1 MRTLIIDNHDSYTY
15 NLYQLIA
22 ESYGTEPV
30 VLTNDDPGWAEVDLR
45 RFDALVI
52 SPGPGRPQ
60 VERDVGTTFDV
71 IRDSGLPVLGVCLGH
86 QALGWLSGA
95 DVVPAPA
102 PIHGQVEEIHHC
114 GHDLFRDLPQRFHAV
129 RYHSLC
135 VATPAPGD
143 LEITAWTADSVVMGL
158 RHRTMPWWGVQF
170 HPESISTEHGPTLLR
185 TFRELAL
192 EAGSPAAALPVPC
205 GPRWSLE
212 VEQVYGA
219 ADTEAVFAE
228 LFGDREHAFWLDSS
242 RVEQGLARFSFL
254 GDAGGPHGEVLTC
267 RPGANSVLVHDS
279 AGHESAVFTS
289 IFDMLDERV
298 RARAMPSDPALPF
311 DLNGGYVGY
320 FGYELKRECG
330 AASPHVSPFP
340 DAVWM
345 SAARFV
351 AVDHLTGS
359 TWAAALTDG
368 EPDSRAAARAWVA
381 HAAGVCR
388 RVGERPPPEP
398 GPGPGSDSGPGPD
411 SCSCSCFGPGP
422 GPGFDAEPW
431 LVRPRERYLADIE
444 ECLRLLRAGES
455 YEICLTDTAEIP
467 FDGSARDLYLR
478 QRRLNPAP
486 YAAYLRLGEMEVL
499 CSSPERFL
507 KVDREHV
514 AESKP
519 IKGTAPRAPE
529 PLRDSSL
536 RHELATSAK
545 TRAENLMIVDLLRND
560 LGRIS
565 AIGTVEVP
573 RFMAVESYATVH
585 QLVSTVRGRLQDGI
599 SAVQAARACFPG
611 GSMTGAPKLRTME
624 IIDRLEGRAR
634 GVYSGAIGFFGL
646 DGTADLNIVIRT
658 AVACDGTLTVGAG
671 GAIVL
676 GSDPVEEY
684 AEMLLKAQA
693 PLRGLPASTACR
705 RPGCSYTSPGK
716 SATGPDGA
724 GRTGPQGVAG
734 PQNAEATG
742 PATATRAATTSGEG
756 AVSGGVCPVVTP
768 GRA

>member
-1 MRTLIIDNHDSYTY
+1 MRTLLIDNYDSYTY

-22 ESYGTEPV
+22 ESYGVEPV

-60 VERDVGTTFDV
+60 VERDVGAGLDV
-71 IRDSGLPVLGVCLGH
+71 IRESGLPVLGVCLGH

-102 PIHGQVEEIHHC
+102 PIHGQVEEILHC
-114 GHDLFRDLPQRFHAV
+114 GRDLFRDLPQGFHAV

-135 VATPAPGD
+135 VATPAPAD
-143 LEITAWTADSVVMGL
+143 LEITAWTGDSVVMGL
-158 RHRTMPWWGVQF
+158 RHRTLPWWGVQF

-192 EAGSPAAALPVPC
+192 ESAAPAAALPVPS

-219 ADTEAVFAE
+219 ADTETVFAE
-228 LFGDREHAFWLDSS
+228 LFGDREYAFWLDSS

-289 IFDMLDERV
+289 IFDVLDDRV
-298 RARAMPSDPALPF
+298 RDRSVPSDPALPF

-320 FGYELKRECG
+320 FGYELKRDCG

-351 AVDHLTGS
+351 AVDHLTGA
-359 TWAAALTDG
+359 TWAVALTDG
-368 EPDSRAAARAWVA
+368 EPASRAAARAWVT

-388 RVGERPPPEP
+388 RVGERPPRDP
-398 GPGPGSDSGPGPD
+398 GPEA
-411 SCSCSCFGPGP
+411 
-422 GPGFDAEPW
+422 GFDPEPW

-467 FDGSARDLYLR
+467 FDGSARELYLR

-507 KVDREHV
+507 KVDRDHV

-585 QLVSTVRGRLQDGI
+585 QLVSTVRGKLQDGV
-599 SAVQAARACFPG
+599 SAVRAARTCFPG

-646 DGTADLNIVIRT
+646 GGTADLNIVIRT
-658 AVACDGTLTVGAG
+658 AVARDGTLTVGAG

-676 GSDPVEEY
+676 GSDPAEEY
-684 AEMLLKAQA
+684 AEMLLKARA
-693 PLRGLPASTACR
+693 PLRGLPAPADCR
-705 RPGCSYTSPGK
+705 RPGCAYTPEAGDQQPGDQEPGDPE
-716 SATGPDGA
+716 TGAPEAVAHAA
-724 GRTGPQGVAG
+724 GR
-734 PQNAEATG
+734 
-742 PATATRAATTSGEG
+742 RAAADGSAGRG
-756 AVSGGVCPVVTP
+756 AVSGGASPVGTP
-768 GRA
+768 GRV

>member
-1 MRTLIIDNHDSYTY
+1 MRTLIIDNYDSYTY

-22 ESYGTEPV
+22 ESYGVEPV

-60 VERDVGTTFDV
+60 VERDVGATLDV
-71 IRDSGLPVLGVCLGH
+71 IRESGLPVLGVCLGH

-114 GHDLFRDLPQRFHAV
+114 GHDLFRNLPQGFHAV

-143 LEITAWTADSVVMGL
+143 LEVTAWTADSVVMGL

-192 EAGSPAAALPVPC
+192 ESAAPAAALPAPC

-219 ADTEAVFAE
+219 ADTETVFAE
-228 LFGDREHAFWLDSS
+228 LFGDREYAFWLDSS

-267 RPGANSVLVHDS
+267 RPGAGSVLVHDS
-279 AGHESAVFTS
+279 AGHESAVFAS
-289 IFDMLDERV
+289 VFDVLDDRV
-298 RARAMPSDPALPF
+298 RDRSMPSDPALPF

-320 FGYELKRECG
+320 FGYELKRDCG
-330 AASPHVSPFP
+330 APSPHVSPFP

-345 SAARFV
+345 SATRFV
-351 AVDHLTGS
+351 AVDHLAGA
-359 TWAAALTDG
+359 TWAVALTDG

-388 RVGERPPPEP
+388 RVGERPPREP
-398 GPGPGSDSGPGPD
+398 GAEA
-411 SCSCSCFGPGP
+411 
-422 GPGFDAEPW
+422 GFDPEPW
-431 LVRPRERYLADIE
+431 LVRPRDRYLADIE

-467 FDGSARDLYLR
+467 FDGAARDLYLR

-486 YAAYLRLGEMEVL
+486 YAAYLRLGGMEVL

-507 KVDREHV
+507 KVDRDHV

-519 IKGTAPRAPE
+519 IKGTAPRAAE

-536 RHELATSAK
+536 RHELATSPK

-585 QLVSTVRGRLQDGI
+585 QLVSTVRGKLQDGV

-658 AVACDGTLTVGAG
+658 AVACEGTLTVGAG

-676 GSDPVEEY
+676 GSDPAEEY
-684 AEMLLKAQA
+684 AEMLLKARA
-693 PLRGLPASTACR
+693 PLRGLPAPAGCR
-705 RPGCSYTSPGK
+705 RPGCCRPGCG
-716 SATGPDGA
+716 GPGCSRPGCVYAAPGDAGTARVAEAA
-724 GRTGPQGVAG
+724 GRGP
-734 PQNAEATG
+734 
-742 PATATRAATTSGEG
+742 
-756 AVSGGVCPVVTP
+756 VSGGVSPAGTP
-768 GRA
+768 GRV